1 MGLQPKYIE
10 ENNVSVEDL
19 FIQNIK
25 FFGIKKAISISKYL
39 ECLITQ
45 VEVKNQEQIVA
56 GALKVSN
63 EIIYFEV
70 EFLKYSDNSLVL
82 IDIREIEVNDYLDYM
97 NAGYYLTYE
106 ESNQTL

>member
-1 MGLQPKYIE
+1 M
-10 ENNVSVEDL
+10 
-19 FIQNIK
+19 
-25 FFGIKKAISISKYL
+25 
-39 ECLITQ
+39 ITQ